1 MDTITAKIG
10 DEQIRVGL
18 EKDGSSFTLNGKA
31 VEPSITGNAKDGWS
45 VILGNRSYSVMLFR
59 KEGNKVEML
68 VNGRRYP
75 VQLSDKFDELLQN
88 LGMDR
93 NAEAKVS
100 NLKAPMPGKVLSVAV
115 KAGAEVQEGEP
126 LLVLEAMKMENVIK
140 SPATGKVNSVDV
152 ETGGT
157 VEKNEVMI
165 TFA

>member
-1 MDTITAKIG
+1 MEDFKAKIG
-10 DEQIRVGL
+10 DEEIRVGID
-18 EKDGSSFTLNGKA
+18 KTRSAFTLNNEA
-31 VEPSITGNAKDGWS
+31 VEPNIAGNSKDGWS
-45 VILGNRSYSVMLFR
+45 VILNNRSYTVELF
-59 KEGNKVEML
+59 KKDGNKVEFI

-75 VQLSDKFDELLQN
+75 VTLSDKYDELLES

-93 NAEAKVS
+93 NAGAKVS
-100 NLKAPMPGKVLSVAV
+100 NLKAPMPGKVISVAV
-115 KAGAEVQEGEP
+115 EAGTEVHEGDP

-140 SPATGKVNSVDV
+140 SPASGTVSSVDV